1 VDVAIEIPLLL
12 NCLRR
17 FNRIQEEAGIKSKK
31 QKGADDLAGDA
42 AAALSKSG
50 GMANLL
56 DELLEGDFDPDAYD
70 KRMAAA
76 FNDDYYE
83 VRAVCSIGLISSSNV
98 CRCVFQ
104 RVHAGLS
111 CNLALQLCARS
122 RFSLLEITGC
132 CWKCG
137 GSLLASSKQ
146 RGDKQMRGEQGGD

>member
-98 CRCVFQ
+98 DVFSSGCMQVCHATWLSSCVQ
-104 RVHAGLS
+104 GAVSA
-111 CNLALQLCARS
+111 CWRS
-122 RFSLLEITGC
+122 RDAAGSAAAV
-132 CWKCG
+132 CWHQ
-137 GSLLASSKQ
+137 ASKGATS
-146 RGDKQMRGEQGGD
+146 R